1 MIKFIFFLERGI
13 KQTIERMKR
22 MGKKI
27 CTLARDVLDV
37 RDVREC
43 VSAMSAMSA
52 MSAIVYD
59 VKRRTAE
66 PSDTNRKLIEIPTV
80 II

>member
-52 MSAIVYD
+52 IVYD

>member
-1 MIKFIFFLERGI
+1 MIKFIFFLGTRNKANNKEDEENGQKNMR
-13 KQTIERMKR
+13 TS
-22 MGKKI
+22 
-27 CTLARDVLDV
+27 ARDVLDV

-43 VSAMSAMSA
+43 VSA

>member
-37 RDVREC
+37 LDVREC
-43 VSAMSAMSA
+43 VSAMSA

>member
-1 MIKFIFFLERGI
+1 
-13 KQTIERMKR
+13 

-43 VSAMSAMSA
+43 VSAMSA

>member
-37 RDVREC
+37 LDVREC
-43 VSAMSAMSA
+43 VSA